1 MYLPKAPYEDKYSF
15 FSWSDIYLDIQLLS
29 ISNSV
34 EYKEHRWWMDE
45 NLRSLIMK
53 INTFKYQI
61 YAITIG
67 GLTSYTKCDI

>member
-1 MYLPKAPYEDKYSF
+1 
-15 FSWSDIYLDIQLLS
+15 
-29 ISNSV
+29 
-34 EYKEHRWWMDE
+34 MDE
-45 NLRSLIMK
+45 NRRSLIMK